1 MLESIAK
8 DDAAQAGEAGEGRGA
23 LKGLDL
29 HELLAHFYRSRWI
42 VGGIFAICLLGAL
55 AYTLLATRQYEGRA
69 LVEVR
74 QEAEKVLGTES
85 DREGAATKLDSDR
98 FFATQIDIVKSR
110 SVTIAV
116 AESLGFFGNN
126 RFLDAMDVSPDDA
139 KLSILSPQEAKREL
153 IIETMTDHLSVGY
166 TGSTRI
172 VQIVFKSPDPRLSAR
187 VANAYAEAYIRNNLT
202 KKSDSSSY
210 ALDFLRDQ
218 LREAQARLEQSE
230 QESLAYARRTRIVD
244 VSNAAGNN
252 KQGNSTQ
259 PQSLIAAQLV
269 QINNAYSEARARR
282 ITAEQKW
289 RRVQGVP
296 LLSIPEV
303 FQNQG
308 VQQLLEKRAL
318 VEADYREQL
327 AIRQESHPAARQA
340 GERLAELDRQISTV
354 AGDIRRGIRSEYEIA
369 QASERQM
376 KGQLE
381 DLKGNTLTEQNQG
394 IQLSILR
401 READTN
407 RQQYDALLQRFN
419 QLNAESGVQANNITI
434 IDQAMVD
441 PEPAWPKTWLNI
453 LLAVLGA
460 AVLSAAY
467 LLGQALL
474 FDRIRTGADI
484 TSRSGLSLLGAI
496 PPSDDVLSDARDAKT
511 AIGEALNVVR
521 TGLSL
526 ASADGAPRSIM
537 VTSVQPGEGKTNTCL
552 ALAIS
557 FARIGKRVVVMDL
570 DLRRPNVH
578 RLFKL
583 QNKLGAANLLSGQ
596 AEIAKVIRPSG
607 IDGIDIIT
615 AGPIPP
621 NPTELIMSQQLSA
634 IMTELQSSYDIVFID
649 APPVL
654 ALADAVILSSKVES
668 AIFIIE
674 SGRNSPTALR
684 SAVNRI
690 AANGGSIVGGIL
702 TKYDP
707 GRMGYGYNL
716 DYSYS
721 YSYAET
727 GQRAEDDAG

>member
-1 MLESIAK
+1 MLESVASNVESM
-8 DDAAQAGEAGEGRGA
+8 DDAEFGEGQRGF
-23 LKGLDL
+23 KGLDL
-29 HELLAHFYRSRWI
+29 HELLAHLYRSRWI
-42 VGGIFAICLLGAL
+42 VGAIFATCLLAAL
-55 AYTLLATRQYEGRA
+55 VYTLLATRQYEGRA

-98 FFATQIDIVKSR
+98 FFATQIDIVGSR

-126 RFLDAMDVSPDDA
+126 RFLESMNVSPDDA

-172 VQIVFKSPDPRLSAR
+172 IQIIFKSPDPRLSAKI
-187 VANAYAEAYIRNNLT
+187 ANAYAEAYIRNNLT

-218 LREAQARLEQSE
+218 LREAQTRLERSE
-230 QESLAYARRTRIVD
+230 EASLAYARQTRIVD

-252 KQGNSTQ
+252 RQGNSTQ

-269 QINNAYSEARARR
+269 QINNAYSEATARR
-282 ITAEQKW
+282 VTAEQKW
-289 RRVQGVP
+289 RRIQSVP

-327 AIRQESHPAARQA
+327 SIRQESHPAVRQA
-340 GERLAELDRQISTV
+340 AERLSELDRQISTV
-354 AGDIRRGIRSEYEIA
+354 ASEIRRGIRSEYEVA
-369 QASERQM
+369 RASEQEL
-376 KGQLE
+376 KAQLE
-381 DLKGNTLTEQNQG
+381 KLKGNTLTEQNQG

-441 PEPAWPKTWLNI
+441 PEPAWPKTWLNL
-453 LLAVLGA
+453 LLAILGA

-474 FDRIRTGADI
+474 FDRIRTGADV

-496 PPSDDVLSDARDAKT
+496 PPSDDVLADARDPKT
-511 AIGEALNVVR
+511 GIGEALNVVR
-521 TGLSL
+521 AGLSL
-526 ASADGAPRSIM
+526 ASSEGAPRSIM

-552 ALAIS
+552 ALAMS
-557 FARIGKRVVVMDL
+557 FARMGKRVLIMDL

-583 QNKLGAANLLSGQ
+583 QNKIGAANLLSGQ
-596 AEIAKVIRPSG
+596 ADAAQVVRPSG
-607 IDGIDIIT
+607 IEGIDIIT

-621 NPTELIMSQQLSA
+621 NPTELIMGQQLMA
-634 IMTELQSSYDIVFID
+634 IMAELQSTYDIVFID

-668 AIFIIE
+668 TIFIIE

-690 AANGGSIVGGIL
+690 AANGGDIVGGIL

-707 GRMGYGYNL
+707 ARMGYGYNR

-721 YSYAET
+721 YSYAESD
-727 GQRAEDDAG
+727 RRVDDDN